1 MSCLSIVSQELYD
14 KTLEGITE
22 AAELRGI
29 ERFQPVVQGNYDTR
43 FVALPRERECE
54 KEINYHFATSRY
66 FRIANLQQRAAEDW
80 MYDVDKCNYQH
91 ARGS

>member
-29 ERFQPVVQGNYDTR
+29 ERFQPVVQGNYGDMNKICSCAKGKR
-43 FVALPRERECE
+43 V
-54 KEINYHFATSRY
+54 
-66 FRIANLQQRAAEDW
+66 
-80 MYDVDKCNYQH
+80 
-91 ARGS
+91 